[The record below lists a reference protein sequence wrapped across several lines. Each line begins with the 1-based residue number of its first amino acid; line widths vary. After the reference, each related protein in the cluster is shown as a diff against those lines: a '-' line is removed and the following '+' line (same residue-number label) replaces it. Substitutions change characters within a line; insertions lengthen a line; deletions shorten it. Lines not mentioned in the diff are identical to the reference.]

1 MALTLTTATGS
12 YGHTKDIIEGATNN
26 DRLALE
32 WVEVAPIVNAF
43 RRMIRGLEFDVSE
56 MAISTYLC
64 AKSFNKPITAIPVFP
79 VRGFHHGAI
88 VHNTKVGVSSPKD
101 LEGKKV
107 GVRGWTVTTGVW
119 VRGILAQGYGVDI
132 SKITWVLAGDEHV
145 EEYEYPP
152 NVQPA
157 PEGSSLP
164 EMLASG
170 ELAAGIGIGNVDS
183 EDVKPLI
190 GGARDA
196 AVKFFN
202 DTGVYPINHTV
213 VVKDE
218 HLAANPWLAE
228 ELFNAFKSA
237 KASYITKLDAGVD
250 LSDTDQ
256 GLVRN
261 GVDVGGDPLPYG
273 IDANRTTME
282 AIIQACLDQKV
293 IPNRVAV
300 EDVFAPS
307 TVNLA

>member
-1 MALTLTTATGS
+1 
-12 YGHTKDIIEGATNN
+12 
-26 DRLALE
+26 
-32 WVEVAPIVNAF
+32 
-43 RRMIRGLEFDVSE
+43 
-56 MAISTYLC
+56 
-64 AKSFNKPITAIPVFP
+64 
-79 VRGFHHGAI
+79 
-88 VHNTKVGVSSPKD
+88 
-101 LEGKKV
+101 
-107 GVRGWTVTTGVW
+107 
-119 VRGILAQGYGVDI
+119 
-132 SKITWVLAGDEHV
+132 
-145 EEYEYPP
+145 
-152 NVQPA
+152 
-157 PEGSSLP
+157 
-164 EMLASG
+164 MLASG

-237 KASYITKLDAGVD
+237 KASYIAKLDAGED
-250 LSDTDQ
+250 LSDADQ
-256 GLVRN
+256 ALVRN
-261 GVDVGGDPLPYG
+261 GVDLGGDPLPYG

-300 EDVFAPS
+300 EDVFAAS
-307 TVNLA
+307 TVNLALDREITRRVGQSPHWQQREQLLVINSGGPFSSTGVRAARRPPFALSLSKPVLRAHEGGRPVPTCWTPLVC